1 MSQRLIVANRSN
13 VQLPTTIKPHVFGRS
28 IKLGLGKMLGGS
40 GSINGMIWARGDR
53 SDYDGWA
60 AAGNPG

>member
-1 MSQRLIVANRSN
+1 
-13 VQLPTTIKPHVFGRS
+13 
-28 IKLGLGKMLGGS
+28 MLGGS

-60 AAGNPG
+60 AAGNPGWDFHSVLPLFKQSEAVSYTHLTLPTILLV